1 MQARYLHETQDFD
14 SRIRTTSC
22 KGKYAASAK
31 TDVIL
36 SISFYMLRILA
47 FGLCA
52 LILSVPLNS
61 FAISDLH
68 IAVDSS
74 LSIPFR
80 KIIKDYAQRRL
91 MIVTADFENSDL
103 LSADLEKGHHAVVSI
118 AHLGQKPELN
128 GVPFASDKLYVC
140 IAESSPIMGLIGKRN
155 SLNTVLKIA
164 KRHSAFIV
172 PDPGNVMGK
181 IINDVVLKLCAGRSV
196 RVKNFENLGRAAI
209 ESGAF
214 VILPGSIAIQHE
226 SAGLTR
232 LFEVPQELYPE
243 IWYSITILENEG
255 INQSREF
262 VKFLFLGEVNYS
274 ELGFYKGA

>member
-1 MQARYLHETQDFD
+1 MF
-14 SRIRTTSC
+14 
-22 KGKYAASAK
+22 
-31 TDVIL
+31 
-36 SISFYMLRILA
+36 RILA
-47 FGLCA
+47 LSFFALVLC
-52 LILSVPLNS
+52 VPINS

-80 KIIKDYAQRRL
+80 KIIKDYAHKRL
-91 MIVTADFENSDL
+91 MIITADFKNSDL
-103 LSADLEKGHHAVVSI
+103 LSADPEKGHHAVVSVV
-118 AHLGQKPELN
+118 HLGQKPELN

-140 IAESSPIMGLIGKRN
+140 IAESSPIRKLIGKHD

-164 KRHSAFIV
+164 QKHSAFIV
-172 PDPGNVMGK
+172 PAPDNVMGN
-181 IINDVVLKLCAGRSV
+181 IINDVVLKLCAGRLV
-196 RVKNFENLGRAAI
+196 KVKNFENLGRAAI

-226 SAGLTR
+226 SAGLNR

-243 IWYSITILENEG
+243 IRYSITILENEG

-262 VKFLFLGEVNYS
+262 VKFLFLGEINYS